1 MTLPFLHDI
10 FTVIKFFFG
19 LGALFTL
26 LGMGL
31 LFVWFFLR
39 AIVGYALRDQPAD
52 RYVPLRKLFLDD
64 AHHG

>member
-1 MTLPFLHDI
+1 MLSFLHTV

-39 AIVGYALRDQPAD
+39 AIVGYALRHQPQD
-52 RYVPLRKLFLDD
+52 RYVPLRKLFLDA